1 MMDSTVAENPELM
14 KHLESEMKRLN
25 FDMKEYLRILFNT
38 KTYQRQASTEDV
50 PLSELYHFPGPVLRR
65 MTAEQAWDSFL
76 TIAVVDPEEYRE
88 LPAEVESEIIS
99 VDLNKATA
107 QEVLDADE
115 KKREEIDR
123 TRYKREKKYKYKGQ
137 LLARASEL
145 PSPVSPSHFLR
156 TFGQSD
162 RELIS
167 ASSDTGSVP
176 QVLFMFN
183 GPVTHM
189 MLEKGSTIYNNVIEQ
204 KTIKDGVD
212 VIFMTI
218 LSRRPDADETKIAL
232 DEIETNGPAGYG
244 NVIWS
249 LVNTREF
256 LFIQ

>member
-1 MMDSTVAENPELM
+1 T
-14 KHLESEMKRLN
+14 
-25 FDMKEYLRILFNT
+25 
-38 KTYQRQASTEDV
+38 
-50 PLSELYHFPGPVLRR
+50 
-65 MTAEQAWDSFL
+65 
-76 TIAVVDPEEYRE
+76 
-88 LPAEVESEIIS
+88 EIIS

-137 LLARASEL
+137 LLARAAEL
-145 PSPVSPSHFLR
+145 PSPVPPSHFLR

-167 ASSDTGSVP
+167 GSSDTGSVP

-218 LSRRPDADETKIAL
+218 LSRRPDADELKIAM
-232 DEIETNGPAGYG
+232 DEIENNGPAGYG